1 MLYLLKPHPY
11 KKRFQTCR
19 AEPTRSSVSCTKLQY
34 CLNPVAVLELSFFWR
49 ETMKLELTKIRLD
62 GNTQP
67 RVSLNEEV
75 VAEYAEAV
83 MQGSAFPAVTV
94 FHDGSDY
101 WLADGFHRFFAHKR
115 AKHTEIETNVRTG
128 TLRDALLFSV
138 GANDK
143 HGLRRS
149 NEDKRRA
156 VLILLN
162 DPEWSEWSDM
172 EIARQAGVSNATV
185 HRVRKSLQLEAKP
198 ERKFIKNG
206 NEQTMNVGNLVAK
219 PKTED
224 FQHSPLEE
232 MAGELESMIEEN
244 TWLKANMSLE
254 SYDLPEEQKV
264 DIHEQLGKYRQEV
277 KFLET
282 EITAVKRSRDSLQNE
297 NAELKKQVLYWKKR
311 CHKFEPQVA

>member
-1 MLYLLKPHPY
+1 
-11 KKRFQTCR
+11 
-19 AEPTRSSVSCTKLQY
+19 
-34 CLNPVAVLELSFFWR
+34 
-49 ETMKLELTKIRLD
+49 MKIELTQIRLD

-75 VAEYAEAV
+75 VAEYTEGV
-83 MQGSAFPAVTV
+83 MNGSVFPGVTV
-94 FHDGSDY
+94 FHDGSAY

-115 AKHTEIETNVRTG
+115 AGHKEIEANVRTG

-185 HRVRKSLQLEAKP
+185 HRIKKSLQLEEKP
-198 ERKFIKNG
+198 ERKFTKNG
-206 NEQTMNVGNLVAK
+206 NEHSMNVKKLLAPQK
-219 PKTED
+219 KEEYHHD
-224 FQHSPLEE
+224 PLAE
-232 MAGELESMIEEN
+232 MATELEAVMEEN
-244 TWLKANMSLE
+244 KRLKEDIALE
-254 SYDLPEEQKV
+254 NADLPEEEKL
-264 DIHEQLGKYRQEV
+264 DIHEQLEHHRQKTKV
-277 KFLET
+277 LEM
-282 EITAVKRSRDSLQNE
+282 ELTAVKRTRDSLQNE

-311 CHKFEPQVA
+311 FQSVIPKDA